1 MPIEI
6 EMPRLSDTM
15 TQGTVNTWHVK
26 VGDSVSAGQH
36 LADIET
42 DKATMQLE
50 SFDDGVVAQLSI
62 GEGDTI
68 DIGKT
73 IIILAEDGESA
84 EDAIKNA
91 TGGGSSGD
99 SDKDGGASE
108 AVAGDGE
115 KAVAQPMKA
124 AEMVGAAGA
133 GGASG
138 GASNNEGGR
147 IRVSPLAR
155 KLAEE
160 GNLDLGLVSGSGP
173 SGRIIK
179 ADVLS
184 AIENGVTQGGGAG
197 RADGFTLQRRVLE
210 SKVVPVN
217 NMRQA
222 IARVLSESK
231 TTIPHFQVSVT
242 VDALPLAAVRGQV
255 NLALAEQGIK
265 LSVNDFI
272 TKACAVCLT
281 MHPAFNSSW
290 TGTGIAYHGDVNV
303 GIAVAL
309 PEEKGGGLV
318 VPTIYHADQ
327 KSMQTISSDTKTLAK
342 KARTAGLTI
351 DEMSGGTFTISNLG
365 MFGVDHFTAII
376 NPPQVAI
383 LAVGGAI
390 SRPVVRDG
398 QVVAGSEMTLTLS
411 ADHRVIDGAMAAE
424 FLQSLRGLLENP
436 AALLLQ

>member
-15 TQGTVNTWHVK
+15 TQGTVNTWNVK
-26 VGDSVSAGQH
+26 VGDKVSAGQH

-50 SFDDGVVAQLSI
+50 SFDDGIVAKIVVD
-62 GEGDTI
+62 EGGTI

-73 IIILAEDGESA
+73 IIILSEDGESA

-91 TGGGSSGD
+91 TGGSAAQESVNTEVT
-99 SDKDGGASE
+99 APE
-108 AVAGDGE
+108 VTPAAAVTP
-115 KAVAQPMKA
+115 VAQEVA
-124 AEMVGAAGA
+124 APVAATPVAAAG
-133 GGASG
+133 
-138 GASNNEGGR
+138 R
-147 IRVSPLAR
+147 IKISPLAR
-155 KLAEE
+155 KIATE
-160 GNLDLGLVSGSGP
+160 GNIDITRVQGSGP
-173 SGRIIK
+173 DGRIIK
-179 ADVLS
+179 ADILN
-184 AIENGVTQGGGAG
+184 AIENGVTAAPAVGNGPSFNLSTAQ
-197 RADGFTLQRRVLE
+197 LE
-210 SKVVPVN
+210 SKLVPVN
-217 NMRQA
+217 NMRQT

-242 VDALPLAAVRGQV
+242 LDSLPLADIRKQV
-255 NLALAEQGIK
+255 NLVLADQGVK

-281 MHPAFNSSW
+281 QHPAFNSSW
-290 TGTGIAYHGDVNV
+290 VGTGIQYHGDVNI

-318 VPTIYHADQ
+318 VPTIYDTNN
-327 KSMQTISSDTKTLAK
+327 KSLQAISSDTKMLAK
-342 KARTAGLTI
+342 KARTQGLSI
-351 DEMSGGTFTISNLG
+351 EEMSAGTFTISNLG

-390 SRPVVRDG
+390 SRPVVKNG
-398 QVVAGSEMTLTLS
+398 EIVAGSEMTLTLS
-411 ADHRVIDGAMAAE
+411 ADHRVIDGAMAAM
-424 FLQSLRGLLENP
+424 FLQTLKQLLENP
-436 AALLLQ
+436 AALLIQ